1 MHRILILLLVATGCS
16 ALKVTPE
23 MSPREAYVARYAAM
37 ARAEMKRSGVPASI
51 TLAQGMLE
59 SGNGTSR
66 LAVKGRNHFG
76 IKCHKGWEG
85 RKIYEDDDR
94 EHECFRRYRSVRE
107 SYRDHSDFLR
117 TRTRYSA
124 LFELE
129 PDDYRGWA
137 QGLQKAGY
145 ATNPKYA
152 ERLTALIEAE
162 NLQRFDRGAKRF
174 ARARASR

>member
-1 MHRILILLLVATGCS
+1 MRPIFLILLVATSCT

-23 MSPREAYVARYAAM
+23 MSPREAYVARYASM
-37 ARAEMKRSGVPASI
+37 ARTEMKRSGVPASI

-76 IKCHKGWEG
+76 IKCHSWEG
-85 RKIYEDDDR
+85 RQIFEDDDR
-94 EHECFRRYRSVRE
+94 AQECFRRYRSVRD

-117 TRTRYSA
+117 TRNRYSA

-137 QGLQKAGY
+137 QGLQRAGY

-152 ERLTALIEAE
+152 ERLIALIEAE
-162 NLQRFDRGAKRF
+162 DLQRFDRCAKRF
-174 ARARASR
+174 SRARASR